1 MSDLRA
7 VLSDSRAVSTT
18 LGYVLSLAIATLLI
32 TGLIIAGGGYV
43 DAQREQVIR
52 DELTVV
58 GQQLAADVERADR
71 LVRAGEAPLTVR
83 VNKTFSDRVTG
94 SNYRVS
100 FDPAASAIVLETNR
114 PFIAREFP
122 ADEVLGEEMVV
133 VDGDFEPERRSEQG
147 DCQLAGAVVI
157 GIRPPVEPAR

>member
-43 DAQREQVIR
+43 DTQREQVIR

-94 SNYRVS
+94 SSYRVS
-100 FDPAASAIVLETNR
+100 FDPSASAIVLETNR
-114 PFIAREFP
+114 PAVSVRVGVVTETALGDST
-122 ADEVLGEEMVV
+122 ADGGPVQIRYD
-133 VDGDFEPERRSEQG
+133 DGDDHLEVR
-147 DCQLAGAVVI
+147 DV
-157 GIRPPVEPAR
+157 